1 MKDPYSIVKARYI
14 TEKST
19 MLEQLQNA
27 ESNPSLAKCKAPK
40 YVFVVDKGAN
50 KEEIRLAVEA
60 IYKEKSVKVANVNT
74 IVMKGKRTNNSR
86 RRGRPGKK
94 ASFKKAIV
102 TMEPGDTLDNV

>member
-1 MKDPYSIVKARYI
+1 MSDPYKVVKARYI
-14 TEKST
+14 TEKAT

-27 ESNPSLAKCKAPK
+27 ENNPSLARCKSPK
-40 YVFVVDKGAN
+40 YVFVVDKAAN
-50 KEEIRLAVEA
+50 KEQIRLAVEE
-60 IYKEKSVKVANVNT
+60 IYKEKSVKVAAVNT
-74 IVMKGKRTNNSR
+74 IVMKAKATKRGR

>member
-1 MKDPYSIVKARYI
+1 MKDPYQIVKARYV
-14 TEKST
+14 TEKSSL
-19 MLEQLQNA
+19 LEQLAGA
-27 ESNPSLAKCKAPK
+27 ESNRSLARCDAPK

-50 KEEIRLAVEA
+50 KEEIRLAIQE
-60 IYKEKSVKVANVNT
+60 IYKEKSVKVAKVNT
-74 IVMKGKRTNNSR
+74 IVVKAKPAKRGR